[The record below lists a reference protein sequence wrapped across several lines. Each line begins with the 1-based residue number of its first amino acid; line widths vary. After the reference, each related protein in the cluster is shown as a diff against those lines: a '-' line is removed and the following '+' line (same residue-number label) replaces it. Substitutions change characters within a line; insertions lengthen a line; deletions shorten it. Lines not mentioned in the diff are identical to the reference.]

1 MTSPG
6 SARTYGFGVV
16 GCGVIGPRHAEVADA
31 LPNARFV
38 ACTDVVPDRA
48 KALAEAHGGDF
59 EPDLE
64 ALLSRDDVDVV
75 SVCVPSG
82 LHAEVGVQVAEAG
95 KHLVVE
101 KPIDISLAA
110 ADRLVGAV
118 KKAGVK
124 MTVIS
129 QHRFDPGLVELRQML
144 DAGRLGRLV
153 LGDARVKWY
162 RTQAY
167 YDSGDWRGTWA
178 LDGGGALMNQGVHY
192 TDLLRWCMGP
202 VDEVMALT
210 ATEAH
215 KMETEDL
222 ALAVMR
228 FSSGA
233 LGTLEAST
241 AVFPGFRERLEI
253 SGTEGTVVVEDGR
266 IVVREFASE
275 HGDVGLYG
283 ARVGSEAKDAAASGA
298 SDPAAI
304 SNDAHASQV
313 SDLLAA
319 IDEGR
324 EPLMTGEEARNAVE
338 LVLAV
343 YESARR
349 RGPVSLPLSRARYA
363 PAGPSKRSRTRP

>member
-1 MTSPG
+1 
-6 SARTYGFGVV
+6 
-16 GCGVIGPRHAEVADA
+16 VIGPRHAEVADA

-38 ACTDVVPDRA
+38 ACTDIIPERA

-64 ALLSRDDVDVV
+64 ALLSREDVDVV

-82 LHAEVGVQVAEAG
+82 LHAEVGVPAAEAG

-101 KPIDISLAA
+101 KPIDISLSA
-110 ADRLVGAV
+110 ADRLVEAV

-129 QHRFDPGLVELRQML
+129 QHRFDPGLVELRQLL

-210 ATEAH
+210 ATQAH

-222 ALAVMR
+222 ALAVVR

-233 LGTLEAST
+233 LGALEAST

-266 IVVREFASE
+266 IVVREFVSE

-283 ARVGSEAKDAAASGA
+283 ARLGGEGQDAATSGA
-298 SDPAAI
+298 SNPAAI
-304 SNDAHASQV
+304 TNDAHASQI

-343 YESARR
+343 YESARC
-349 RGPVSLPLSRARYA
+349 RGPVSLPLS
-363 PAGPSKRSRTRP
+363 

>member
-1 MTSPG
+1 VG
-6 SARTYGFGVV
+6 KVYGFGVV
-16 GCGVIGPRHAEVADA
+16 GCGVIGPRHAQVASA

-38 ACTDVVPDRA
+38 ACTDLVAERA
-48 KALAEAHGGDF
+48 KALAEAEGGEA
-59 EPDLE
+59 EPNLE
-64 ALLSRDDVDVV
+64 ALLSRNDVDVV

-82 LHAEVGVQVAEAG
+82 LHAEVGVAAAEAG

-101 KPIDISLAA
+101 KPIEISLAA
-110 ADRLVGAV
+110 ADRLIEAV
-118 KKAGVK
+118 KRAGVT

-129 QHRFDPGLVELRQML
+129 QHRFDSGVVELHKLLSQG
-144 DAGRLGRLV
+144 ALGRLV

-202 VDEVMALT
+202 VSEVMAITET
-210 ATEAH
+210 AAH

-222 ALAVMR
+222 ALALVR
-228 FSSGA
+228 FQSGA
-233 LGTLEAST
+233 LGSLEATT
-241 AVFPGFRERLEI
+241 AAFPGFKERLEI

-266 IVVREFASE
+266 IVVKELLKD
-275 HGDVGLYG
+275 HGEVGLYG
-283 ARVGSEAKDAAASGA
+283 ARVASEAPVAAPGSSSGG

-304 SNDAHASQV
+304 SNDSHARQV
-313 SDLLAA
+313 ADLLAA
-319 IDEGR
+319 VDEGR
-324 EPLMTGEEARNAVE
+324 QPLVTGEEARAALE

-349 RGPVSLPLSRARYA
+349 HGPVSL
-363 PAGPSKRSRTRP
+363 AG

>member
-38 ACTDVVPDRA
+38 ACTDIIPDRA

-82 LHAEVGVQVAEAG
+82 LHAEVGVQAAEAG

-101 KPIDISLAA
+101 KPIEISLVA
-110 ADRLVGAV
+110 ADRLLGAV

-129 QHRFDPGLVELRQML
+129 QHRFDPGLVELRQL
-144 DAGRLGRLV
+144 LEAGRLGRLV

-210 ATEAH
+210 AIQAH

-222 ALAVMR
+222 ALAVVR

-266 IVVREFASE
+266 IVVREFVSE

-283 ARVGSEAKDAAASGA
+283 ARVGSEGQDAAASGA
-298 SDPAAI
+298 SNPAAI
-304 SNDAHASQV
+304 SNDAHASQI

-338 LVLAV
+338 LILAV
-343 YESARR
+343 YESARC
-349 RGPVSLPLSRARYA
+349 RGPVSLPLS
-363 PAGPSKRSRTRP
+363 

>member
-1 MTSPG
+1 MTS
-6 SARTYGFGVV
+6 RTYGFGVV
-16 GCGVIGPRHAEVADA
+16 GCGVIGPRHAQVAGA
-31 LPNARFV
+31 LPNARLV
-38 ACTDVVPDRA
+38 ACTDVIPDRA
-48 KALAEAHGGDF
+48 KALAEAHGAEF
-59 EPDLE
+59 EPDLD
-64 ALLSRDDVDVV
+64 ALLSREDVDVV

-82 LHAEVGVQVAEAG
+82 LHAEIGVRAAAAG

-110 ADRLVGAV
+110 ADRLIEAAE
-118 KKAGVK
+118 KAGVK

-129 QHRFDPGLVELRQML
+129 QHRFDPGLVELRRLL
-144 DAGRLGRLV
+144 DEGRLGRLV

-162 RTQAY
+162 RTQGY

-202 VDEVMALT
+202 VSEVMAVT

-215 KMETEDL
+215 KMESEDV

-233 LGTLEAST
+233 VGSLEAST

-253 SGTEGTVVVEDGR
+253 SGTDGTVVVEDGR
-266 IVVREFASE
+266 VVVREFTSE
-275 HGDVGLYG
+275 RGEVGLYG
-283 ARVGSEAKDAAASGA
+283 SRVASEASAETASGA
-298 SDPAAI
+298 ADPGAI
-304 SNDAHASQV
+304 SNDSHALQV

-319 IDEGR
+319 IDEDR
-324 EPLMTGEEARNAVE
+324 SPLMTGEEARNAVE

-343 YESARR
+343 YESARQG
-349 RGPVSLPLSRARYA
+349 GPVKLPLA
-363 PAGPSKRSRTRP
+363 

>member
-1 MTSPG
+1 MSNPGTS
-6 SARTYGFGVV
+6 RTYGLAVV
-16 GCGVIGPRHAEVADA
+16 GCGVIGPRHAEVAEA

-38 ACTDVVPDRA
+38 ACTDIIPDRA
-48 KALAEAHGGDF
+48 KSLAEAHGGEP
-59 EPDLE
+59 EPDLD

-82 LHAEVGVQVAEAG
+82 LHAEIGVRVAEAG

-101 KPIDISLAA
+101 KPIDISLGA
-110 ADRLVGAV
+110 ADRLIGAV

-129 QHRFDPGLVELRQML
+129 QHRFDPGLVELRQLL
-144 DAGRLGRLV
+144 DEGRLGRLV
-153 LGDARVKWY
+153 LGDARTKWY
-162 RTQAY
+162 RSQAY

-202 VDEVMALT
+202 VSEVMALT

-215 KMETEDL
+215 KMETEDV

-253 SGTEGTVVVEDGR
+253 SGAEGTVVVEDGA
-266 IVVREFASE
+266 IVVRELASE
-275 HGDVGLYG
+275 RGEIGLYG
-283 ARVGSEAKDAAASGA
+283 SKVASEATSSAPSAASN
-298 SDPAAI
+298 PAGI

-313 SDLLAA
+313 SDFLTA
-319 IDEGR
+319 IDAGR
-324 EPLMTGEEARNAVE
+324 EPLMTGEEARNALE

-349 RGPVSLPLSRARYA
+349 GGPVSLPL
-363 PAGPSKRSRTRP
+363 

>member
-1 MTSPG
+1 MTSGG
-6 SARTYGFGVV
+6 SGRTYGFGIV
-16 GCGVIGPRHAEVADA
+16 GCGVIGPRHAQVAGA
-31 LPNARFV
+31 LPNARLV

-48 KALAEAHGGDF
+48 KGLAESHGADF
-59 EPDLE
+59 EPDLD
-64 ALLSRDDVDVV
+64 ALLARDDVDVV

-82 LHAEVGVQVAEAG
+82 LHAEVGVQAAAAG

-110 ADRLVGAV
+110 ADRLIKAV
-118 KKAGVK
+118 EQAGVK

-129 QHRFDPGLVELRQML
+129 QHRFDRGLVELRQLL
-144 DAGRLGRLV
+144 DGNRLGRLV

-162 RTQAY
+162 RSQAY

-178 LDGGGALMNQGVHY
+178 LDGGGALINQGVHY

-202 VDEVMALT
+202 VSEVMAIT

-215 KMETEDL
+215 KMETEDV
-222 ALAVMR
+222 ALAIMR

-233 LGTLEAST
+233 VGSLEAST
-241 AVFPGFRERLEI
+241 AVFPGFRERLEL
-253 SGTEGTVVVEDGR
+253 SGTEGSAVVEDGR
-266 IVVREFASE
+266 LVLRELASE
-275 HGDVGLYG
+275 HGQVGFYG
-283 ARVGSEAKDAAASGA
+283 VRVESEAEKEPAASGA

-304 SNDAHASQV
+304 SNDSHASQIA
-313 SDLLAA
+313 DLLAA

-324 EPLMTGEEARNAVE
+324 SPLMTGEEGRNALE

-343 YESARR
+343 YESARQGR
-349 RGPVSLPLSRARYA
+349 PVSLPLQ
-363 PAGPSKRSRTRP
+363 G

>member
-1 MTSPG
+1 MTG
-6 SARTYGFGVV
+6 AESARTYGFGVV

-38 ACTDVVPDRA
+38 ACTDIIPDRA
-48 KALAEAHGGDF
+48 KALAQAHGGDF
-59 EPDLE
+59 EPGLD

-82 LHAEVGVQVAEAG
+82 LHAEIGVRAAESG

-101 KPIDISLAA
+101 KPIDISLEA
-110 ADRLVGAV
+110 ADRLIDGVQT
-118 KKAGVK
+118 AGVE

-129 QHRFDPGLVELRQML
+129 QHRFDPGLVELRRLL
-144 DAGRLGRLV
+144 DAGSLGRLV

-162 RTQAY
+162 RSQAY
-167 YDSGDWRGTWA
+167 YDSSDWRGTWA

-202 VDEVMALT
+202 VSEVTAIT

-215 KMETEDL
+215 EMETEDV

-241 AVFPGFRERLEI
+241 AVFPGFRERLEV
-253 SGTEGTVVVEDGR
+253 SGTEGTVVVEDGM
-266 IVVREFASE
+266 IVAREFTSE
-275 HGDVGLYG
+275 HSDVGLYG
-283 ARVGSEAKDAAASGA
+283 ARVTSDAADAGASGA
-298 SDPAAI
+298 SNPASI

-313 SDLLAA
+313 ADLLAA

-324 EPLMTGEEARNAVE
+324 PPLMTGGEARNALE
-338 LVLAV
+338 LVLAI

-349 RGPVSLPLSRARYA
+349 RCPVDLPL
-363 PAGPSKRSRTRP
+363 